1 MASFRNRQSSENNQS
16 VPETGYVP
24 ETHSYQEK
32 HFQPPVNEPV
42 TEGTQYTE
50 VGATVTPDPIETNPE
65 RHQRS
70 DVTETSDQPGEND
83 LMKQQL
89 RQELQGNSD
98 SGTQYSTPDVSSGVS
113 SGPGGYSGFESSA
126 ATAATTT
133 TTTAATTASTVAIS
147 STVATVSSVA
157 VAAAGAVVIAAT
169 LILPLVMGVP
179 SAIIFEDISVTDTTV
194 YYTIYFEDYEED
206 MELTV
211 SLHNNFTNRTH
222 TVESHSISILEEN
235 LKPGMEYKITVYG
248 SMSAVLDERTV
259 KTDKTSSGS
268 LDVQKAEFS
277 MSDGKIHMTAS
288 LKDPKGRWSDFKAVF
303 YDTTDGKHTAVRS
316 VPIDSFDSELI
327 MDAGLAED
335 TSIAG
340 VFAVECMEGG
350 EPVTLY
356 ETEMTAYGIP
366 YLGLTSPFTVIDN
379 SVSLECSIIDPALVR
394 SDYSVALAVTDAN
407 DPNKSHELTE
417 PLVNGRCSFT
427 NINENE
433 ATKQVYAF
441 YDATWMIM
449 CTENGVTKVVQSGSY
464 SSYKSPELSLD
475 RSGLRIQRDTSGVT
489 ESVTLLVDL
498 EVVDKND
505 EWTDLKVVL
514 SGYDGRGDLKTA
526 EQGFTKAYT
535 TVSVDV
541 SGNGMSR
548 CTDCTLAIYNG
559 EQRLTAFTGLYMTP
573 TFSTGIMSYDST
585 SHTARVEILDVH
597 DSFEEWIFSNTGE
610 WKTDYSSFPYAEPKL
625 STSPITKGTV
635 ETSSGAYTA
644 VFEISDE
651 ANLNTSLSFTI
662 GNTSIGVVFYDYV
675 LDAHSVVADSNEYY
689 GQLEITGPNNNIS
702 ASNTTVSYAG
712 AMQSFTVYD
721 QMNDLI
727 YLRFRISESMMNT
740 AGPLVVTVG
749 GKTVIE
755 ENVTF
760 INPLATSLT
769 YSSGSQATTCTL
781 TVDFNNIDTTTN
793 VPVLTAFNGTS
804 LPNGI
809 TGASEGNNVYSFA
822 DIPYSQLG
830 THVTSTVMVGT
841 ESYDV
846 IIGTYSVTFDY
857 VSSQEAGGY
866 RESFMTVN
874 GPILTDMQVWYTVVT
889 PDGEITEQGFDASGM
904 TSQVERQYTFNLNSD
919 FLNKEGTITLKTA
932 NGDVLYTAPL
942 TFEYT

>member
-1 MASFRNRQSSENNQS
+1 MVTFRNRQSSENNQS

-32 HFQPPVNEPV
+32 HFQPPVNQPV
-42 TEGTQYTE
+42 VEGTQYTE

-65 RHQRS
+65 RHQRN
-70 DVTETSDQPGEND
+70 DFTETSDQPGESNY
-83 LMKQQL
+83 MKQQL

-113 SGPGGYSGFESSA
+113 SGPGGFSGYESTA

-133 TTTAATTASTVAIS
+133 TAATTATTVAVS

-157 VAAAGAVVIAAT
+157 VAAAGAIVVAAT
-169 LILPLVMGVP
+169 LILPLFVGVP
-179 SAIIFEDISVTDTTV
+179 SAIIFEDISVTDTSV
-194 YYTIYFEDYEED
+194 YYTIFFEDYEED

-248 SMSAVLDERTV
+248 SMSAVLEERTV

-277 MSDGKIHMTAS
+277 MSDGMIHLTAS

-303 YDTTDGKHTAVRS
+303 YDTTDGKHTAVRT

-366 YLGLTSPFTVIDN
+366 YLGLTSPFTVVDN
-379 SVSLECSIIDPALVR
+379 SVSLECSIIDPASVR
-394 SDYSVALAVTDAN
+394 SDYSVALAITDAN

-427 NINENE
+427 NINENA

-441 YDATWMIM
+441 YDVTWMIM

-475 RSGLRIQRDTSGVT
+475 RSGLRIQRDTSSATV

-559 EQRLTAFTGLYMTP
+559 EQRLTAFTGLYHRKP
-573 TFSTGIMSYDST
+573 
-585 SHTARVEILDVH
+585 RVGFHEI
-597 DSFEEWIFSNTGE
+597 
-610 WKTDYSSFPYAEPKL
+610 A
-625 STSPITKGTV
+625 
-635 ETSSGAYTA
+635 
-644 VFEISDE
+644 
-651 ANLNTSLSFTI
+651 
-662 GNTSIGVVFYDYV
+662 GV
-675 LDAHSVVADSNEYY
+675 
-689 GQLEITGPNNNIS
+689 
-702 ASNTTVSYAG
+702 
-712 AMQSFTVYD
+712 
-721 QMNDLI
+721 
-727 YLRFRISESMMNT
+727 
-740 AGPLVVTVG
+740 
-749 GKTVIE
+749 
-755 ENVTF
+755 
-760 INPLATSLT
+760 
-769 YSSGSQATTCTL
+769 
-781 TVDFNNIDTTTN
+781 
-793 VPVLTAFNGTS
+793 
-804 LPNGI
+804 
-809 TGASEGNNVYSFA
+809 EGNFLRA
-822 DIPYSQLG
+822 
-830 THVTSTVMVGT
+830 
-841 ESYDV
+841 
-846 IIGTYSVTFDY
+846 
-857 VSSQEAGGY
+857 
-866 RESFMTVN
+866 
-874 GPILTDMQVWYTVVT
+874 VV
-889 PDGEITEQGFDASGM
+889 
-904 TSQVERQYTFNLNSD
+904 
-919 FLNKEGTITLKTA
+919 
-932 NGDVLYTAPL
+932 
-942 TFEYT
+942 